1 MRAFRFPAMF
11 TLVLALAGPA
21 VAGTPVVPKDHLTP
35 SAFFRRLTN
44 ANHVFGVMQMA
55 PERYRWLT
63 SLGQGK
69 KRRAEVLFYFGCN
82 PLKTAD
88 ILFKFIPPETLER
101 FGGPERFARAV
112 DASLDR
118 LATFVKN
125 PGRLP
130 ELLFGKA

>member
-1 MRAFRFPAMF
+1 M
-11 TLVLALAGPA
+11 LLLE
-21 VAGTPVVPKDHLTP
+21 DHRMLTVHFVGMP
-35 SAFFRRLTN
+35 P
-44 ANHVFGVMQMA
+44 G
-55 PERYRWLT
+55 
-63 SLGQGK
+63 
-69 KRRAEVLFYFGCN
+69 
-82 PLKTAD
+82 TAD

-112 DASLDR
+112 DASLAQ

>member
-1 MRAFRFPAMF
+1 MKVSFGDLTELAIGAASERLARGEVSSSALTEAYLARIAALDP
-11 TLVLALAGPA
+11 TLNCY
-21 VAGTPVVPKDHLTP
+21 VAT
-35 SAFFRRLTN
+35 
-44 ANHVFGVMQMA
+44 
-55 PERYRWLT
+55 
-63 SLGQGK
+63 
-69 KRRAEVLFYFGCN
+69 RAEEARAETPPGR
-82 PLKTAD
+82 AD